1 MRRPHNARST
11 IRTMSC
17 APIRLPAPPPLALWR
32 LSLAGEVSDRD
43 RELLDDDERARAAR
57 FVFERDR
64 RRFVAAHAGL
74 RRLLGE
80 RVGVDPA
87 ALRFESGEFGKPR
100 LRDEPGCTF
109 SLSHS
114 GDEALVALH
123 DSGDIGVDL
132 EALGST
138 RDIEGLAR
146 HCLTQV
152 ELVGFDATP
161 EAERELAFLRAWT
174 RKEACL
180 KALGSGL
187 QIAPSTVE
195 TGVDAAE
202 RRVRV
207 DMPGGVCEL
216 EVRTL
221 VPMPGWIAAVATL
234 NVRPKEG
241 MAALHPTL

>member
-1 MRRPHNARST
+1 
-11 IRTMSC
+11 MSA
-17 APIRLPAPPPLALWR
+17 APIRLPAPLPLTLWR
-32 LSLAGEVSDRD
+32 LSLAGELSDLD
-43 RELLDDDERARAAR
+43 GALLDGDERARAAR

-80 RVGVDPA
+80 QVGVEPA

-100 LRDEPGCTF
+100 LLDEPGCAF

-114 GDEALVALH
+114 GDEALVALR
-123 DSGDIGVDL
+123 DGGDVGVDL
-132 EALGST
+132 EALGGT

-146 HCLTQV
+146 HCLTPA
-152 ELVGFDATP
+152 ELVDFDATP
-161 EAERELAFLRAWT
+161 EPERELAFLRAWT

-180 KALGSGL
+180 KAVGSGL
-187 QIAPSTVE
+187 HVAPDTVE
-195 TGVDAAE
+195 TGVDASP

-207 DMPGGVCEL
+207 EMPGGPCEL
-216 EVRTL
+216 EVATL

-241 MAALHPTL
+241 MAALRAAL